1 MIAGLDL
8 PLFKSVFSKGYV
20 MRSEDRVDPF
30 GLYSRATK
38 PIIITVQGHV
48 ITIG

>member
-8 PLFKSVFSKGYV
+8 ALFKSVFSKGYV
-20 MRSEDRVDPF
+20 MRSEDRIDLV
-30 GLYSRATK
+30 GLYSRATQ
-38 PIIITVQGHV
+38 PIIIAVQGHA